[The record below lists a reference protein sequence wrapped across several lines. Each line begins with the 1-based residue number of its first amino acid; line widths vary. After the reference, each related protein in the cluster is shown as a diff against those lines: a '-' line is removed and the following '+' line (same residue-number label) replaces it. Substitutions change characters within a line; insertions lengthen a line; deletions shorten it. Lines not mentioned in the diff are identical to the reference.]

1 MSRTLSRSRHGVAAV
16 FSVALAACVAM
27 PAFAESPAAP
37 ASSSDNGSV
46 WWSELVS
53 AHPEKARDFY
63 ASVIGWTPKIVSA
76 DDNSRPPAPGES
88 EYTLFN
94 ANGSEQAGLTKY
106 EGKPNDPRPGW
117 VTYIQVGNVDAA
129 VSEAI
134 KKGGRVLK
142 APSDVDDVGRLA
154 IIEDPD
160 GNPVGLYAP
169 EPKQAADA
177 DNANH

>member
-1 MSRTLSRSRHGVAAV
+1 MFRTVSRPRHGLAAAV
-16 FSVALAACVAM
+16 SIALAACVAT
-27 PAFAESPAAP
+27 PAFAESPSAP

-53 AHPEKARDFY
+53 ANPEKARDFY

-76 DDNSRPPAPGES
+76 DDNSRPPAPGEAA
-88 EYTLFN
+88 YTLFMG
-94 ANGSEQAGLTKY
+94 NGSEQAGLTKS

-117 VTYIQVGNVDAA
+117 VTYIQVGDVDAA
-129 VSEAI
+129 VVEAM

-142 APSDVDDVGRLA
+142 APADVDDVGRIA

-160 GNPVGLYAP
+160 GNPVGLYTP

-177 DNANH
+177 ADH